1 MVRADGNT
9 VPGSLLGTGDI
20 GTTQSMGGNL
30 IMGIK
35 TILECDCG
43 QTIEFLGPYHTVKG
57 SMKAG
62 GWRNVNT
69 GSKEAPVW
77 TIRCPKC
84 AGK

>member
-1 MVRADGNT
+1 
-9 VPGSLLGTGDI
+9 
-20 GTTQSMGGNL
+20 
-30 IMGIK
+30 MGIK

-43 QTIEFLGPYHTVKG
+43 ATIEFLGPYHTVKG

-77 TIRCPKC
+77 TICCPKC
-84 AGK
+84 TGK